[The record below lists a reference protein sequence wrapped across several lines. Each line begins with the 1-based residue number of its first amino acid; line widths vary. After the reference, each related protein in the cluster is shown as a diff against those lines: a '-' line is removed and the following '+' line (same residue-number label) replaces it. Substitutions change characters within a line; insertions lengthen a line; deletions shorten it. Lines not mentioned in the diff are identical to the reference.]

1 MLAQCNSALRLMQDS
16 PGRLGRAITKEFRN
30 FSIMCLLSR
39 SFVLLYHSKRVLKTM
54 KLKGAIINFS
64 RVDNRG
70 QYLIKCLTSPYV
82 LGDLAFV

>member
-39 SFVLLYHSKRVLKTM
+39 SFVLLYHSKRVLKTIE
-54 KLKGAIINFS
+54 GAIINFS
-64 RVDNRG
+64 RVNNRG
-70 QYLIKCLTSPYV
+70 QYLMSPYV
-82 LGDLAFV
+82 LGDLAFA

>member
-1 MLAQCNSALRLMQDS
+1 MLAQCNSALRLVQDS

-30 FSIMCLLSR
+30 FSVPFVPFVTLFCPPLS
-39 SFVLLYHSKRVLKTM
+39 FKTSP
-54 KLKGAIINFS
+54 KDHEGAIINFS

>member
-39 SFVLLYHSKRVLKTM
+39 SFVLLYHSKRVLKTIE
-54 KLKGAIINFS
+54 GAIINFS
-64 RVDNRG
+64 RVNNRV
-70 QYLIKCLTSPYV
+70 QFLMSPYV
-82 LGDLAFV
+82 LGDLAFA